1 MQDAFEDTHE
11 SVHGLIQEKK
21 KNFSGGLRKKNYCKK
36 SLSNKP
42 LITVITIV
50 LNDQK
55 NLEKTIQSI
64 LNQVYENIEY
74 IIVDG
79 GSTDKT
85 LEIIQK
91 YEERIDYWITENDKG
106 IYDAMNKGISL
117 ARGEWINFMNSGDK
131 FFGKKT
137 IAEINFDRDKNI
149 NVLYGDAETE
159 YTGFSRIYKAGNL
172 RDLPYSMQFSH
183 QSAFFRTA
191 YHQEN
196 LFTLK
201 YKFASDFY
209 LILQLFINNPDSFV
223 HIPIVISSVSIG
235 GISDQK
241 TYLSVYER
249 WLIVKELGIKEFS
262 VNIYYFGLLIQQI
275 IKSFFI
281 NDSLLSWYRAF
292 KLKK

>member
-1 MQDAFEDTHE
+1 MIAPTVMFN
-11 SVHGLIQEKK
+11 SSK
-21 KNFSGGLRKKNYCKK
+21 KNRENRP
-36 SLSNKP
+36 NKT

-50 LNDQK
+50 FNDEK
-55 NLEKTIQSI
+55 NIERTIQSVI
-64 LNQVYENIEY
+64 NQTYKNIDY
-74 IIVDG
+74 IIIDG

-85 LEIIQK
+85 LDIIHK
-91 YEERIDYWITENDKG
+91 YEEKIDYWITENDKG

-117 ARGEWINFMNSGDK
+117 ARGEWINFMNSGDI
-131 FFGKKT
+131 FFDKET
-137 IAEINFDRDKNI
+137 IAKINFDRDKNI

-159 YTGFSRIYKAGNL
+159 YTGFSKIYKAGNL

-191 YHQEN
+191 YHQQN

-209 LILQLFINNPDSFV
+209 LILQLFINNPDSFAEV
-223 HIPIVISSVSIG
+223 PIVISSVSVG
-235 GISDQK
+235 GISDKK

-249 WLIVKELGIKEFS
+249 WLIVKELGIEEFS
-262 VNIYYFGLLIQQI
+262 VNTYYFGLLIRQI
-275 IKSFFI
+275 IKSLFV
-281 NDSLLSWYRAF
+281 NDSLLNWYRAF